1 MSNQGS
7 RFKALPEA
15 IWSWDLT
22 PAVLTAS
29 LVLFTFLFCGAWA
42 RLWKVQKAKKRSV
55 GLIPVPLSRAN
66 YNIKRI
72 KNDHGFITTPKK
84 HSC

>member
-22 PAVLTAS
+22 PAVLSDCQSSTLYISILWS
-29 LVLFTFLFCGAWA
+29 LGQTVESTESQEKECG
-42 RLWKVQKAKKRSV
+42 L
-55 GLIPVPLSRAN
+55 
-66 YNIKRI
+66 
-72 KNDHGFITTPKK
+72 D
-84 HSC
+84 SCSPQ

>member
-7 RFKALPEA
+7 YLPEA

-66 YNIKRI
+66 YNIRRI